1 MLDNRKCILFVRG
14 ERPMLDDKYD
24 LMHHPN
30 IHLTED
36 GGEPPKENNAR
47 RDAAD
52 YQEYDPDRYEDL
64 ELLDPDDFL

>member
-30 IHLTED
+30 MSGRCRHRTGLHHLFGD
-36 GGEPPKENNAR
+36 GGCPAR
-47 RDAAD
+47 RGS
-52 YQEYDPDRYEDL
+52 
-64 ELLDPDDFL
+64 